1 MPQSRASSRSVKDEL
16 TNSVR
21 MHLKRVIRSATALS
35 YSLFM
40 NLGRTGN
47 ISFKS
52 ES

>member
-1 MPQSRASSRSVKDEL
+1 MPQSRATSRSVKDEL
-16 TNSVR
+16 ANFAR
-21 MHLKRVIRSATALS
+21 LDLKGVIRSETALS
-35 YSLFM
+35 CFLLR